1 MTDSAQQPDQS
12 RASAG
17 AALRQAR
24 LAAGRNV
31 EELAAQLKVSPAKIT
46 ALEAGDWSALPD
58 DTFARALLRS
68 SCKALKIDAQPV
80 LDLLPRAATQAA
92 AVADAPDAAASEV
105 SRVPQAPLRPRRGT
119 ARQSRGLLWLAVGIV
134 VLAAAVYFWP
144 ALRGVVQPQRTQRQ
158 AMPVPTAVVP
168 PAGHTASLPAAA
180 ASHVAQQSATPPEVA
195 AASAPAAPASAA
207 SGGTPLQLTARAPSW
222 VQVTASDGKVLFSQ
236 LMQPGAGQTVQ
247 IPAGSTPLTVVVGNA
262 PQTTLVYAGKPV
274 DLAPATRG
282 NVARLTLR

>member
-1 MTDSAQQPDQS
+1 MTDSAQQPDRS

-31 EELAAQLKVSPAKIT
+31 EELAAQLKVSPAKIN

-68 SCKALKIDAQPV
+68 SCKALKIDAQTV
-80 LDLLPRAATQAA
+80 LDLLPRATPQAPAAEDAAQAA
-92 AVADAPDAAASEV
+92 AAEV
-105 SRVPQAPLRPRRGT
+105 GRVPPAPLRPAGGT
-119 ARQSRGLLWLAVGIV
+119 ARQSRGLLVLAGAIV

-144 ALRGVVQPQRTQRQ
+144 ALRGVVLPRHSPPQV
-158 AMPVPTAVVP
+158 VPASAVVS
-168 PAGHTASLPAAA
+168 PAGPAASLPAATSSRVASQHA
-180 ASHVAQQSATPPEVA
+180 ASAVA

-207 SGGTPLQLTARAPSW
+207 AGTAQLQLSAKAPSW
-222 VQVTASDGKVLFSQ
+222 VQVKASDGKVLFSQ
-236 LMQPGAGQTVQ
+236 LMQPGARQTVQ

-262 PQTTLVYAGKPV
+262 PQTTLVYAGRPV